1 MNLKA
6 VVPLALAVVL
16 GLVAAV
22 LVKNAIA
29 HRDVT
34 TAAPSNLVTVVVAK
48 QDCDPGHALTADD
61 LAVSKMPADAAPGQ
75 IFSDPTQLDGRVTTT
90 PLLKGQTI
98 LETLLA
104 PTGTGAGLQALIPPG
119 MRAFTIDVNDSS
131 SVGGMLTPGCRV
143 DVLTAINDPKVNNV
157 IARTVLQN
165 IKVTAVGR
173 VVSNAPPQPGA
184 PPAPPSSNVTL
195 LLTPQ
200 QSQIMELAT
209 LLSRPWLV
217 LRSTRD
223 TAADPVDA
231 TSLAELKGESNSA
244 PTTEPS
250 FAAANAAAAPAP
262 TTEPV
267 AEATPAPLIK
277 HVVQV
282 LHGDTEA
289 DVTFVQHAPAPAP
302 APETA
307 GLDTQELNR

>member
-1 MNLKA
+1 MNVKA
-6 VVPLALAVVL
+6 VVPLALAVIL

-34 TAAPSNLVTVVVAK
+34 AAAPSNLVTVVVAK
-48 QDCDPGHALTADD
+48 QDIDPGHQLNADD
-61 LAVSKMPADAAPGQ
+61 LTVSKVPADAAPGQ
-75 IFSDPTQLDGRVTTT
+75 VFSDPNQLNGRVTTT
-90 PLLKGQTI
+90 VLVKGQTI

-104 PTGTGAGLQALIPPG
+104 PAGSGAGLQALIPPG

-143 DVLTAINDPKVNNV
+143 DVLTAIHDSKVDNIV
-157 IARTVLQN
+157 ARTVLQN

-184 PPAPPSSNVTL
+184 PPPPPSNNVTL

-200 QSQIMELAT
+200 QAQIMELTT
-209 LLSRPWLV
+209 LMSRPWLV

-223 TAADPVDA
+223 NAAEPVDS
-231 TSLAELKGESNSA
+231 TSLTELRGDSPSA

-250 FAAANAAAAPAP
+250 FAAAAP

-267 AEATPAPLIK
+267 AEATPSPLIK

-282 LHGDTEA
+282 LHGDTES
-289 DVTFVQHAPAPAP
+289 DVTFVSHAPAPTP

-307 GLDTQELNR
+307 GTDTQNAFQ